1 MIRDSADLER
11 HASQSADGAAQVFL
25 EARAPI
31 WLIERPCSS
40 GLRLSEELGLRV
52 QDLDFEMKRMV
63 FPARDLLRDP
73 RSGVIRWPHLDEV
86 TIPQGIKAAVTPN
99 CSP

>member
-1 MIRDSADLER
+1 MIQDSADLER

-31 WLIERPCSS
+31 SLVKLLHGS
-40 GLRLSEELGLRV
+40 GLRLSEELGRRV

-73 RSGVIRWPHLDEV
+73 RSGVIRWPHMDEV
-86 TIPQGIKAAVTPN
+86 TMPQGIKAAVTPN
-99 CSP
+99 CSQ